1 MSLQKI
7 TPEQDLKLSAQL
19 AGSLGEKMVRQL
31 WVHTVTNSQDLAQH
45 VMTLPKESLI
55 VEQGGFAVLV
65 PVTLDDQACLF
76 RAIVIQSARSRGRAF
91 SQSGLWLV
99 FVTLRGT
106 ARMASAAWTI
116 LFSPR
121 TVMSLAD

>member
-19 AGSLGEKMVRQL
+19 AGSLAEKMVRQL

-55 VEQGGFAVLV
+55 VEQGGF
-65 PVTLDDQACLF
+65 
-76 RAIVIQSARSRGRAF
+76 GH
-91 SQSGLWLV
+91 SG
-99 FVTLRGT
+99 
-106 ARMASAAWTI
+106 
-116 LFSPR
+116 
-121 TVMSLAD
+121 